1 MNSFKQMTQVFALAL
16 CLALP
21 AAHAALD
28 RIEEAYEVAPGDVRI
43 PAYNNGRLTVSPCE
57 GCDEVAL
64 RASVFT
70 RYFAG
75 SPRLQVS
82 RAELIEA
89 ASSSTVQANGIV
101 YVFFNPET
109 LEVTRVVLDAD

>member
-1 MNSFKQMTQVFALAL
+1 MKTFNNMLKIIFFAMAL
-16 CLALP
+16 TVT
-21 AAHAALD
+21 AAQGALD

-43 PAYNNGRLTVSPCE
+43 PGYNNGRLTLTPCQ

-70 RYFAG
+70 KYFSG
-75 SPRLQVS
+75 SPRLQVT
-82 RAELIEA
+82 RAELAEE
-89 ASSSTVQANGIV
+89 ASSAQVQAEGIM

-109 LEVTRVVLDAD
+109 LEVTRVVLDAS